1 MNQIIRFHQ
10 SLTNIN
16 FEMFV
21 CITSENQQRQQLLQ
35 RLLGIFPRPNF
46 LLEKPIAAVILC
58 LFMIKMSTETGISS
72 LFYLQLF
79 QWHVWKQLASVN
91 FLFVEIAKN
100 FGIATE
106 RKLTFDSSTFFTS
119 KFDPNWDLNF
129 KTVLFDNK
137 FNALLLWKPSWLEI
151 NRKN

>member
-35 RLLGIFPRPNF
+35 QLLGIFPRPNF
-46 LLEKPIAAVILC
+46 FTGKTNCCSYPMS
-58 LFMIKMSTETGISS
+58 FMIKMSTETGISS
-72 LFYLQLF
+72 LFYLRLF
-79 QWHVWKQLASVN
+79 QWHVWKQLASVIE
-91 FLFVEIAKN
+91 FLICKN
-100 FGIATE
+100 C
-106 RKLTFDSSTFFTS
+106 RKFWNCCRKETDSSAFFTS